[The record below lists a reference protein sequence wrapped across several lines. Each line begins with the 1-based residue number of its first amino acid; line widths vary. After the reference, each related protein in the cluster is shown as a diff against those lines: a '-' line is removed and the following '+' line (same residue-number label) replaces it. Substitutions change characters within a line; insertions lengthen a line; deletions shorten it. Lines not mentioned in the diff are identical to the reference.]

1 MRKEIIQRA
10 RTGNNKKSIQEVYLE
25 ADYWYLKGVVLN
37 QKQVPPPVTVL
48 NSKTNVLQICK
59 RKSS

>member
-37 QKQVPPPVTVL
+37 QKQENKHAL
-48 NSKTNVLQICK
+48 ECYK
-59 RKSS
+59 